1 MCKVANEDKNV
12 NLAPAEG
19 ECKVSFFEK
28 IKETFKTFYS
38 NKKLFWL
45 VVICALVVVGVGVGV
60 LITVLGDDTV
70 KDTPNTGETLN
81 QTYSMGVEAGLFAGS
96 SSYAFSDDN
105 KVVVTYATDGNPV
118 VNEYQY
124 VIAIE
129 GGKKVIKLT
138 RTNESGTLET
148 TTHEYEKGTLTKTV
162 DGKKVTYD
170 IIFIN
175 GVQYTCSEPKK

>member
-1 MCKVANEDKNV
+1 MLKK
-12 NLAPAEG
+12 
-19 ECKVSFFEK
+19 
-28 IKETFKTFYS
+28 FYA
-38 NKKLFWL
+38 NKKLFWS
-45 VVICALVVVGVGVGV
+45 VIISVAVLLAVGVGV
-60 LITVLGDDTV
+60 LIAVLTDETYG
-70 KDTPNTGETLN
+70 DTPNTGETLD
-81 QTYSMGVEAGLFAGS
+81 QTYYMGVEAGAFAGN

-105 KVVVTYATDGNPV
+105 KVVVTYDTDGNPV

-175 GVQYTCSEPKK
+175 GVQYTCSEPRK